1 MLRCIFYFIF
11 LASAISLEAQPGT
24 NPETVKELESIKSTA
39 GRNQWEKAKKDIEH
53 FLSKP
58 ANVKNPDAWQLRSL
72 ILYKM
77 VSGGDSLRK
86 LAPHGHQESFDAYV
100 KYLELL
106 PKDQVSATK
115 DHEILFGVS
124 FANIERANNEFQHK
138 RYAEALKAFLEVE
151 KMEDYI
157 KSKGLTYQGFSFPAF
172 DTQLYINIAASA
184 ISAKQESLAVNYYRK
199 IADNKIDGKGFD
211 GIYRYLVDLFDRR
224 GDRVLRD
231 RYLATGRELYPSDP
245 YWCQVLLRE
254 AGSEPKAIFAK
265 YEELIKGVCNNY
277 ITHYN
282 YAAELYNYAFRKPQ
296 RPAESAK
303 LHPRIAELVN
313 TALEFKQTP
322 EANLLMCRY
331 QLILINDLI
340 DSYNAI
346 TTEDKGGKKQA
357 INNQISQRYEEV
369 AKYASAVAAI
379 VEGMESP
386 EKTEK
391 QYAITAYKMLGDYWE
406 RKKDRQKQ
414 QEYEAKARSME

>member
-1 MLRCIFYFIF
+1 MLRCIFYFIL
-11 LASAISLEAQPGT
+11 LASALTLEAQPVT
-24 NPETVKELESIKSTA
+24 NQGSRELETIKSAA
-39 GRNQWEKAKKDIEH
+39 GRNQWEKAKNEIDF
-53 FLSKP
+53 FLSRP
-58 ANVKNPDAWQLRSL
+58 ANAKNPEAWQLRSL

-77 VSGGDSLRK
+77 VTGGDSLRK
-86 LAPHGHQESFDAYV
+86 LVPHGHQESFDAYV
-100 KYLELL
+100 KYLELQ
-106 PKDQVSATK
+106 PKDQVTASK

-124 FANIERANNEFQHK
+124 FSNIERANNEFQHK

-151 KMEDYI
+151 KMENYI
-157 KSKGLTYQGFSFPAF
+157 KSKGFTYQGFSFPAF

-184 ISAKQESLAVNYYRK
+184 ISAKQENLAVNYYRK

-211 GIYRYLVDLFDRR
+211 GIYRYLVDLFDRK
-224 GDRVLRD
+224 GDRVLRNK
-231 RYLATGRELYPSDP
+231 YLAAGRELYPSDP

-254 AGSEPKAIFAK
+254 AGSDPKAIFAK
-265 YEELIKGVCNNY
+265 YEELIKGDCNNY

-313 TALEFKQTP
+313 AALVFRQTP

-346 TTEDKGGKKQA
+346 SITEDKGGKKVA

-369 AKYASAVAAI
+369 AKYAGSAAAL
-379 VEGMESP
+379 VEGLEAP
-386 EKTEK
+386 EKTDK
-391 QYAITAYKMLGDYWE
+391 QYAVTAYKMLGDYWE

-414 QEYEAKARSME
+414 QEYEAKAKSME